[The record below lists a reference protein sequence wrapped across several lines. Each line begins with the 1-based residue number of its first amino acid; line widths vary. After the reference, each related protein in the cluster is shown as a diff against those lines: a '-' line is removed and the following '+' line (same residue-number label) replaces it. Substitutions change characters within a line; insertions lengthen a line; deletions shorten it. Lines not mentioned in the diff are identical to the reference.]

1 MLVCLREHGY
11 VLLTNALSLRCW
23 LYKQDFFCGFLSI
36 ISPQRSSG
44 LVPGESS
51 LLLQCECLFLL
62 LNPMHGVVCHL
73 KAGGH
78 WMMLSESQEASPVKQ
93 RWEAGKFPIACLQ
106 KSERCIFLPP
116 LATVVCCRRNLW
128 WAEEGS
134 GHLLATLVIA
144 MYCFQKCRKFSC

>member
-1 MLVCLREHGY
+1 
-11 VLLTNALSLRCW
+11 
-23 LYKQDFFCGFLSI
+23 
-36 ISPQRSSG
+36 